1 MVLAATRRFL
11 TLCTSLLETWNLP
24 VLKGTQL
31 ELYLISVY
39 CPSSPPF
46 SIAS

>member
-11 TLCTSLLETWNLP
+11 TLCTYLLETWNLP
-24 VLKGTQL
+24 VLKGAQL
-31 ELYLISVY
+31 ELYLLSVH
-39 CPSSPPF
+39 CPSSPHF